1 MHRILE
7 DLALRYPA
15 LACCGESISASVD
28 LLLASYRA
36 GGKVLVCGNGGS
48 AADAEH
54 ICGELL
60 KKFKRH
66 RAVPDGIAAKLRPE
80 LVAKLEG
87 SLPAISLVSMSGI
100 VTAFA
105 NDVSWETAFAQQVLG
120 LAKPEDVL
128 IALSTSG
135 NSANCVAAAEV
146 MKAVGGKSIA
156 FTGASESRLSEICD
170 IAIRVPETETYKVQ
184 ELHLPV
190 YHALCAAI
198 EEEMFGERGM
208 GNGERRR
215 RMTVGLD
222 IGGTKCAI
230 SAGESEGGTIKI
242 LSREEFPTAGL
253 TWQQVLEEFARR
265 IDCIVSSNSNSDLQL
280 SAIGISCG
288 GPLDSRRGVIMSPPN
303 LPGWDNVPVVDFF
316 RKRFNVPVAVQNDAN
331 ACALAEYLYGS
342 GRGVRNLVFMTF
354 GTGLGAG
361 IIVDGKLYSGA
372 NDNAGE
378 IGHIRLAPT
387 GPVGY
392 NKAGS
397 AEGFCSG
404 AGIARLAKIRKGL
417 DLTTKEIFARVRSG
431 DPDCTEVFHESARHL
446 ATILAYT
453 IDILNP
459 EVIALGGVFMRN
471 ADLFMSVVEP
481 ILREEALPGAL
492 DVCRIVPAALG
503 ENIGDYAALAV
514 ANH

>member
-1 MHRILE
+1 
-7 DLALRYPA
+7 
-15 LACCGESISASVD
+15 
-28 LLLASYRA
+28 
-36 GGKVLVCGNGGS
+36 
-48 AADAEH
+48 
-54 ICGELL
+54 
-60 KKFKRH
+60 
-66 RAVPDGIAAKLRPE
+66 
-80 LVAKLEG
+80 
-87 SLPAISLVSMSGI
+87 
-100 VTAFA
+100 
-105 NDVSWETAFAQQVLG
+105 
-120 LAKPEDVL
+120 
-128 IALSTSG
+128 
-135 NSANCVAAAEV
+135 
-146 MKAVGGKSIA
+146 MKI
-156 FTGASESRLSEICD
+156 
-170 IAIRVPETETYKVQ
+170 
-184 ELHLPV
+184 
-190 YHALCAAI
+190 
-198 EEEMFGERGM
+198 
-208 GNGERRR
+208 
-215 RMTVGLD
+215 GLD

-230 SAGESEGGTIKI
+230 STGEPVGDMIKI

-253 TWQQVLEEFARR
+253 AWRQVLEEFARR
-265 IDCIVSSNSNSDLQL
+265 IDCIVSSPSNSNADLQL
-280 SAIGISCG
+280 SSIGISCG
-288 GPLDSRRGVIMSPPN
+288 GPLDSRRGVVMSPPN
-303 LPGWDNVPVVDFF
+303 LPGWDNVPVVEFF
-316 RKRFNVPVAVQNDAN
+316 HERFGVPAAIQNDAN

-342 GRGVRNLVFMTF
+342 GKGVSNLVFMTF

-361 IIVDGKLYSGA
+361 IIIDGRLYSGA

-431 DPDCTEVFHESARHL
+431 DADCTEVFRESARHL

-471 ADLFMSVVEP
+471 ADLFMPVVEP
-481 ILREEALPGAL
+481 ILREEALPGAF

-514 ANH
+514 AGGIA

>member
-1 MHRILE
+1 
-7 DLALRYPA
+7 
-15 LACCGESISASVD
+15 
-28 LLLASYRA
+28 
-36 GGKVLVCGNGGS
+36 
-48 AADAEH
+48 
-54 ICGELL
+54 
-60 KKFKRH
+60 
-66 RAVPDGIAAKLRPE
+66 
-80 LVAKLEG
+80 
-87 SLPAISLVSMSGI
+87 
-100 VTAFA
+100 
-105 NDVSWETAFAQQVLG
+105 
-120 LAKPEDVL
+120 
-128 IALSTSG
+128 
-135 NSANCVAAAEV
+135 
-146 MKAVGGKSIA
+146 MKI
-156 FTGASESRLSEICD
+156 
-170 IAIRVPETETYKVQ
+170 
-184 ELHLPV
+184 
-190 YHALCAAI
+190 
-198 EEEMFGERGM
+198 
-208 GNGERRR
+208 
-215 RMTVGLD
+215 GLD

-230 SAGESEGGTIKI
+230 STGEPAGDAIKI

-253 TWQQVLEEFARR
+253 AWRQVLEEFARR
-265 IDCIVSSNSNSDLQL
+265 IDCIVSSPSNSNSDLQL
-280 SAIGISCG
+280 SSIGISCG
-288 GPLDSRRGVIMSPPN
+288 GPLDSKRGVVMSPPN
-303 LPGWDNVPVVDFF
+303 LPGWDNVPVVEFF
-316 RKRFNVPVAVQNDAN
+316 HERFGVPAAIQNDAN

-342 GRGVRNLVFMTF
+342 GKGVRNLVFMTF

-361 IIVDGKLYSGA
+361 IIIDGRLYSGA

-431 DPDCTEVFHESARHL
+431 DADCTEVFRESARHL

-471 ADLFMSVVEP
+471 ADLFMPVVEP

-514 ANH
+514 AGGIA